1 VLDGLETASK
11 KPHAANELLRE
22 AFLQGIEVSMSGMQ
36 TVTAATLSGAL
47 IFGMT
52 LALFGRLKLALTQS
66 LQPDD
71 GPIRRLLPS
80 LNVVLIPLVLLC
92 GLLLDRYGARPVLL
106 AGSVALAMALFSL
119 SVRPAHPH
127 AFAAIL
133 LAGLGA
139 AALST
144 ASTVL
149 MPRAFFAPE
158 ETSASLN
165 LGYVFVALGA
175 LLTPVL
181 ADLLLGPLGLRR
193 TLVVSAL
200 VALIPAFFAVF
211 PSREPWRLADHPDAA
226 STFFAEPSNW
236 LAALVFF
243 FYVPLEASI
252 SLWTFTLLGE
262 RGQDEREARGLL
274 SGFWAAFVVSRL
286 LTALVEHFYD
296 LSEWWDRC
304 LVVVPP
310 LLAAVLLGNL
320 AGASHR
326 GRPRAGLILL
336 GLLLGPVLPTLLG
349 LIFRH
354 IAAEQGLAFGIVFA
368 AGSLGS
374 LLLAPLL
381 APRTPQPRQ
390 TALRLPIFLAL
401 LLTATALVLGLMT
414 P

>member
-1 VLDGLETASK
+1 
-11 KPHAANELLRE
+11 
-22 AFLQGIEVSMSGMQ
+22 MSGMQ

-47 IFGMT
+47 VFGMT
-52 LALFGRLKLALTQS
+52 LALFGCLKLALARH
-66 LQPDD
+66 LQLDD
-71 GPIRRLLPS
+71 GQARRLLLA
-80 LNVVLIPLVLLC
+80 LNIALMPLVLLC
-92 GLLLDRYGARPVLL
+92 GLLLDLCGARPILM
-106 AGSVALAMALFSL
+106 AGSVTLALALLSL
-119 SVRPAHPH
+119 SVRPAQPH
-127 AFAAIL
+127 AFASIL

-144 ASTVL
+144 ASTIL
-149 MPRAFFAPE
+149 MPRAFFASE
-158 ETSASLN
+158 ETTASLN
-165 LGYVFVALGA
+165 LGYVFIALGA
-175 LLTPVL
+175 LVTPALT
-181 ADLLLGPLGLRR
+181 DLLLGPLGLRR
-193 TLVVSAL
+193 TLALFALLAL
-200 VALIPAFFAVF
+200 VPAFLAVF
-211 PSREPWRLADHPDAA
+211 PDGAHWQITDHPGEMSA
-226 STFFAEPSNW
+226 FFAEPSSW

-243 FYVPLEASI
+243 FYVPLEASV

-262 RGQDEREARGLL
+262 RGQDERQASGLL
-274 SGFWAAFVVSRL
+274 SGFWAAFLASRL
-286 LTALVEHFYD
+286 LVALAQHVYY

-320 AGASHR
+320 AGASQR

-349 LIFRH
+349 MVFRH
-354 IAAEQGLAFGIVFA
+354 VAPAEQGLAYGIVFT

-374 LLLAPLL
+374 LLLAPFLV
-381 APRTPQPRQ
+381 PRAPQPRQ